1 MYMYIKALLNVS
13 TTSSTFGLRCQ
24 PSLLLGHIK
33 KKTLVV
39 PDKSL
44 LQTLLV
50 SFGGMDEP
58 NKFRNKRHMLAPGT
72 KVQRM

>member
-1 MYMYIKALLNVS
+1 MLGCVLLIIQ
-13 TTSSTFGLRCQ
+13 TTKPARLACDVNRVYY
-24 PSLLLGHIK
+24 LVILK
-33 KKTLVV
+33 KKPYIVV